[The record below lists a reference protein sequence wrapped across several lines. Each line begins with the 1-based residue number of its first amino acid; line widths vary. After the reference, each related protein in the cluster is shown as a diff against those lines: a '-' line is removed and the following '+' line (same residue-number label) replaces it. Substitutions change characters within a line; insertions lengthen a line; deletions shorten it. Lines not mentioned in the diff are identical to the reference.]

1 MKILSMSF
9 AAAALTLLVAAAPGS
24 AQPPEVVELEDAV
37 IRIEVND
44 TDGDAGI
51 QLFLDGDGWRKMRVL
66 APDNRKIFEVKALS
80 SGAELGFTELFTESE
95 EPAFDEG
102 FSFEELFEL
111 FPEGEYAFLGM
122 SVDNERLAGLATLTH
137 DVPGGPVL
145 MGPSGDMVDPSATVV
160 SWDPP
165 PAPLAGAPVIVAYQV
180 IVEREDPDR
189 VFSVDLPA
197 SASSV
202 TVSPEFMEPGTEY
215 EFEVLAIETSG
226 NQTISEGE
234 FETSD

>member
-1 MKILSMSF
+1 MQTFTKAL
-9 AAAALTLLVAAAPGS
+9 AAAALALLVAAAPAL
-24 AQPPEVVELEDAV
+24 AQPEVLELEDAV

-66 APDNRKIFEVKALS
+66 APDNRKVFEVKALS
-80 SGAELGFTELFTESE
+80 SGADLGFTELFTESE

-102 FSFEELFEL
+102 FSFDELFEL
-111 FPEGEYAFLGM
+111 FPEGEYAFIGM
-122 SVDNERLAGLATLTH
+122 TVDNERIAGLATLTH

-145 MGPSGDMVDPSATVV
+145 LGPSGDAVDPNATVI

-165 PAPLAGAPVIVAYQV
+165 PAPLAGTPVIVGYQV
-180 IVEREDPDR
+180 IVEREDPLR
-189 VFSVDLPA
+189 EFSVDLPA

-202 TVSPEFMEPGTEY
+202 TVPPEFMEPGTEY

-234 FETSD
+234 FETAE